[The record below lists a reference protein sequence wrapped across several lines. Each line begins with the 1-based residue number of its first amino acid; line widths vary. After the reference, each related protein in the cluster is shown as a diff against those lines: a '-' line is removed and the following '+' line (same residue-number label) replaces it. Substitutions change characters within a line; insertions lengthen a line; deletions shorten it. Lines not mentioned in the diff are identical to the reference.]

1 MTKNSYYL
9 YPHVARML
17 LAMSKLHRVKTELR
31 RSLREQHWSDSAAA
45 ELAEIH
51 VRLEKS
57 DEL

>member
-1 MTKNSYYL
+1 MNKSPFFM